1 MGEDAKRVCAYHL
14 DGRGGGRELDDAG
27 VRNAAGADGLL
38 WIHLAIDAAAT
49 ADWLRQ
55 ESGLDPQVVEG
66 LLEKG
71 TRPHVATF
79 GEGVLVFLRGVNL
92 NPGADPEDM
101 VSIRV
106 WIEATR
112 VISVRCHCL
121 AAVSD
126 LREAIALEKGPRT
139 SGEFLVQL
147 ADKLTDRMG
156 PVIDGLEEGVDD
168 LEEQML
174 SCTTAEHRNRLGELR
189 RQAIALR
196 RYLSP
201 QREALSRL
209 SQDAAALLSESEQ
222 RELRDVGNGVQ
233 RYVEAL
239 DAARERA
246 AVIHEE
252 VGHALA
258 EQTNRTIY
266 LLSIVT
272 TLFLPL
278 GLITGLLGIN
288 VGGIPGAEEPRA
300 FVAVIAV
307 LAVLVG
313 VQVAVLRRLGHL

>member
-1 MGEDAKRVCAYHL
+1 MGEDVGRICAFLL
-14 DGRGGGRELDDAG
+14 DGHGGGEELDDTG
-27 VRNAAGADGLL
+27 VRNAPGADGVL
-38 WIHLAIDAAAT
+38 WIHLAFGEGAT

-55 ESGLDPQVVEG
+55 ESGLDQQVVDG
-66 LLEKG
+66 LLAVG
-71 TRPHVATF
+71 TRPHVAAF
-79 GEGVLVFLRGVNL
+79 GNGVLVFLRGVNL

-106 WIEATR
+106 WIEAKR
-112 VISVRCHCL
+112 IISVRCQSVT
-121 AAVSD
+121 AISD
-126 LREAIALEKGPRT
+126 LRGAIAASKGPRT

-147 ADKLTDRMG
+147 ADKLTHRVG
-156 PVIDGLEEGVDD
+156 PVIDGIEDGVDD
-168 LEEQML
+168 LEEQIL
-174 SCTTAEHRNRLGELR
+174 SCSSPEQRNRLGELR

-209 SQDAAALLSESEQ
+209 SHDAATLLSESE
-222 RELRDVGNGVQ
+222 RLELRDVGNGVQ

-239 DAARERA
+239 DSARERA

-258 EQTNRTIY
+258 EQTNRIVY

-272 TLFLPL
+272 ALFLPL
-278 GLITGLLGIN
+278 GLVTGLLGIN

-300 FVAVIAV
+300 FVAVIAA
-307 LAVLVG
+307 LAVLIG
-313 VQVAVLRRLGHL
+313 VQLAVLRRLGHL